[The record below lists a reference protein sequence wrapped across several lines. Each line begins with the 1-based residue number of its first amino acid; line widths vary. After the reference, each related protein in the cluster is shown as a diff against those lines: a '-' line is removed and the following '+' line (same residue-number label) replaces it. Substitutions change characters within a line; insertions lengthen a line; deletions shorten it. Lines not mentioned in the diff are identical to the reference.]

1 MDKIADK
8 SVDCIITDL
17 PYEQTHNDWDEIIPF
32 KHLWEQYKRI
42 IKDNGAIILFG
53 NGRGVLPTVLNML
66 TLFLEKVSNLTIQN
80 WW

>member
-1 MDKIADK
+1 MDRIDDK

-32 KHLWEQYKRI
+32 EPLWEQYKRI

-53 NGRGVLPTVLNML
+53 NGMFGLIHAKM
-66 TLFLEKVSNLTIQN
+66 I
-80 WW
+80 